1 MDPLHSLVQRV
12 VAPVSEGRTTLA
24 PRPRFPNQPSTP
36 SHRLKTRP
44 ARHDAAA
51 SRHADASSN
60 ARTST
65 LDHLAGLVGSA
76 ATAILVATFGGTRV
90 YIPQEPSSTDA
101 LSLLIGHDALRA
113 LADIYGGDR
122 IEIPNPPP
130 RRVQILELRA
140 SGLSIDVIARTL
152 HCTRRRVFQV
162 MAEARA
168 LSSTPAP
175 AALKTRTV
183 PRPPARSRP

>member
-1 MDPLHSLVQRV
+1 MDPFRSLVQRV
-12 VAPVSEGRTTLA
+12 AAPASERRTSLA
-24 PRPRFPNQPSTP
+24 PRPHFPDPPSIP
-36 SHRLKTRP
+36 SHRLKTGP
-44 ARHDAAA
+44 ARQDAAA
-51 SRHADASSN
+51 SRHRDAPSN

-65 LDHLAGLVGSA
+65 LDHLVGLVGNAS
-76 ATAILVATFGGTRV
+76 TALLIATFGGTRV
-90 YIPQEPSSTDA
+90 YIPQEPSITDA
-101 LSLLIGHDALRA
+101 LSLLIGPDALRA

-130 RRVQILELRA
+130 RRVRILELRA

-168 LSSTPAP
+168 VSATPPP
-175 AALKTRTV
+175 AGLKTRTA
-183 PRPPARSRP
+183 PHPPARSRP